1 MRLALLFTGAERLAD
16 TLAIGRAAEAA
27 GFASLYMV
35 EAYRSAWVPLAALAA
50 ATTRVTLGP
59 YVANV
64 YARSPLLA
72 AMTAADFQELSG
84 GRLHLGLGGGNRII
98 NEQWQGIPHARVL
111 TKVRETVDIL
121 RRAAATPAGATLDYA
136 GQVHRMRWAPHGGPV
151 APYPIS
157 VAAIFP
163 AMLRTAAACADG
175 IAGGATLSPAYL
187 REVLRPAAA
196 AHATDAGRPATAL
209 AWRAVLFAAVGP
221 DRAVTARAARSAL
234 CALFAPLPHP
244 YYEYTMSEQGYGA
257 VVARLKT
264 LVPSGR
270 LDAAIEAIPDD
281 MVQRFTLC
289 GTLAECRARLADYHD
304 LLNEVLLSNALP
316 ITEDGW
322 QPAYADLLRL
332 AGAA

>member
-1 MRLALLFTGAERLAD
+1 MQLALLFTGAERLAD

-64 YARSPLLA
+64 YARSPMLA

-136 GQVHRMRWAPHGGPV
+136 GQVHRMRWSPHGGPL
-151 APYPIS
+151 PPS
-157 VAAIFP
+157 DLGRRDLS

-175 IAGGATLSPAYL
+175 IAGARPLPAYL
-187 REVLRPAAA
+187 RGGPAAGRRRARRGRRSPA
-196 AHATDAGRPATAL
+196 AAL
-209 AWRAVLFAAVGP
+209 AWRAVLFAAVGA
-221 DRAVTARAARSAL
+221 DRAVTRARRAVRS
-234 CALFAPLPHP
+234 ALFAPLLAS
-244 YYEYTMSEQGYGA
+244 YYEYTMSEQGYAA

-264 LVPSGR
+264 LVPNGR
-270 LDAAIEAIPDD
+270 LEAAIDAIPDD
-281 MVQRFTLC
+281 MVQRFALC
-289 GTLAECRARLADYHD
+289 GTLEECRARLAEYDG
-304 LLNEVLLSNALP
+304 LLDEVLLSNALP
-316 ITEDGW
+316 LTDTGW

-332 AGAA
+332 GNAA